1 MDIIILDSSIVSFY
15 SFYHISL
22 FVFLRSSAMQTIK
35 DSSSIT
41 TAADGV
47 YRTKYGDTQKL
58 NSFNYRQWARSTQI
72 FLRSENALA
81 IALGEEKQ
89 PPPED
94 RQNRSDWIARE
105 GKALTIIY
113 NSCTSVTQE
122 HVEDI
127 NSASEMWHK
136 LRGKFDTLNSRA
148 GQLNVRRNFN
158 QAQAQPGQ
166 SIEDYL
172 ASLLRFRKT
181 LAGTESAITDETFK
195 SHLLSTLPKEYDNY
209 VHILIEQEGQHTIDG
224 LIKRLLEREKTL
236 LSRQAENSSSNMSM
250 TSGSALLS
258 QHSTRPG

>member
-1 MDIIILDSSIVSFY
+1 
-15 SFYHISL
+15 
-22 FVFLRSSAMQTIK
+22 MQTIK

-41 TAADGV
+41 TIADGV

-58 NSFNYRQWARSTQI
+58 NSFNYRQWARSNQI

-105 GKALTIIY
+105 GKALAIIY

-136 LRGKFDTLNSRA
+136 LREKFDTL
-148 GQLNVRRNFN
+148 
-158 QAQAQPGQ
+158 
-166 SIEDYL
+166 
-172 ASLLRFRKT
+172 T
-181 LAGTESAITDETFK
+181 
-195 SHLLSTLPKEYDNY
+195 
-209 VHILIEQEGQHTIDG
+209 
-224 LIKRLLEREKTL
+224 
-236 LSRQAENSSSNMSM
+236 
-250 TSGSALLS
+250 
-258 QHSTRPG
+258 